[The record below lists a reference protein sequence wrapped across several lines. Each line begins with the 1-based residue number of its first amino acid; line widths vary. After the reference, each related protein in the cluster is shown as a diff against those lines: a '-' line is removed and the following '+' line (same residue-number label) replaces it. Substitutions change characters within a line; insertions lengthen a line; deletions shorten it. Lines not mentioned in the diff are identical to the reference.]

1 MGGSIVHDR
10 APRPRRKRYLGA
22 MTSPG
27 PWDERYG
34 TDEYVYGTAPN
45 DFLVEVASMIPD
57 GPVLCI
63 GDGEGRNS
71 VYLAGLGH
79 AVTAVDGSPVGLKKG
94 QALAATR
101 RVSVEA
107 VCARLE
113 DFVFPPEHYAA
124 VVSIFCHLPSAL
136 RKLVHGRAAKALRPD
151 GVFVLEAYTPRQ
163 LKLRTGG
170 PGDVDLL
177 PTLADLRADFTD
189 LEMVVGRE
197 LERDVLEG
205 KLHQGLSAVV
215 QVVAK
220 KTS

>member
-1 MGGSIVHDR
+1 MSTS
-10 APRPRRKRYLGA
+10 GA
-22 MTSPG
+22 G

-57 GPVLCI
+57 GPVLCV

-71 VYLAGLGH
+71 VYLAGRGH
-79 AVTAVDGSPVGLKKG
+79 AVTAVDASPVGLQKG

-101 RVSVEA
+101 RVKVTA

-113 DFVFPPEHYAA
+113 DYVFEVDHYAA

-136 RKLVHGRAAKALRPD
+136 RHAVHARAAKALRPG
-151 GVFVLEAYTPRQ
+151 GVFVLEAYVPRQ
-163 LKLRTGG
+163 IKLGTGG

-177 PTLADLRADFTD
+177 PTLAGLRADLTD
-189 LEMVVGRE
+189 LELVVGRE
-197 LERDVLEG
+197 LDRDVHEG

-215 QVVAK
+215 QVVGKRA
-220 KTS
+220 

>member
-1 MGGSIVHDR
+1 
-10 APRPRRKRYLGA
+10 

-45 DFLVEVASMIPD
+45 DFLVEVASMIPE
-57 GPVLCI
+57 GPVLSI

-79 AVTAVDGSPVGLKKG
+79 AVTALDGSSVGLAKG

-101 RVSVEA
+101 RVSVTA

-113 DFVFPPEHYAA
+113 DYVFPTDHYAA

-136 RKLVHGRAAKALRPD
+136 RREVHRRAAKALRPG
-151 GVFVLEAYTPRQ
+151 GVFVLEAYGPRQ

-177 PTLADLRADFTD
+177 PTLDALRADLTD
-189 LEMVVGRE
+189 LELVVGRE
-197 LERDVLEG
+197 LDRDVHEG

-215 QVVAK
+215 QVVGKRA
-220 KTS
+220 